1 MINSL
6 YMPSLSL
13 PSFALGQ
20 GIRKWMLAVASVVS
34 SRKQSEA
41 TDWLSRILSGKMIH
55 LFIGYVS
62 IIPVLKR
69 NIRI

>member
-34 SRKQSEA
+34 SRKTERSNRLAFE
-41 TDWLSRILSGKMIH
+41 DIVRENDSLIHRIDRKS
-55 LFIGYVS
+55 V
-62 IIPVLKR
+62 V
-69 NIRI
+69 